1 MLAGIIA
8 PTQIEADLIIKQLF
22 QKEEDSIQ
30 EKFFYKG
37 ILGRTTEFIICICG
51 VGKANAAHGTAILIE
66 KFKPD
71 LIYIIGVAGAYPSSR
86 LKIGDVVIA
95 EKEIYGDEGL
105 IAKTEVRRQKSG
117 VRSQESE
124 VRSQKSGVRE
134 KYETNFYTMDKI
146 NIPLCITDGVK
157 YYNEFPMFIP
167 EKLRSFKNKG
177 NFVTVSTCTGILERG
192 IEIEKRFNA
201 ICENMEG
208 AAIAH
213 VCTFSEIP
221 AIEIRGI
228 SNFIEDR
235 AAEPLNKANIIKAAE
250 SAQTFFLER
259 LI

>member
-105 IAKTEVRRQKSG
+105 ITSVLRVRDPLSVKGQRTLATD
-117 VRSQESE
+117 
-124 VRSQKSGVRE
+124 
-134 KYETNFYTMDKI
+134 TNFYTMDKLGLPLAII
-146 NIPLCITDGVK
+146 NGDN

-177 NFVTVSTCTGILERG
+177 NFVTVSTCTGTLERG
-192 IEIEKRFNA
+192 MEIEKRFNA

-228 SNFIEDR
+228 SNIIEDR
-235 AAEPLNKANIIKAAE
+235 AAEPLNKADIIKAAE

>member
-8 PTQIEADLIIKQLF
+8 PTQIEADLIIKQLS

-30 EKFFYKG
+30 EKSFYKG

-71 LIYIIGVAGAYPSSR
+71 LIYIIGVAGAYPSSG
-86 LKIGDVVIA
+86 LKIGDIVIA

-105 IAKTEVRRQKSG
+105 IAK
-117 VRSQESE
+117 SE
-124 VRSQKSGVRE
+124 VRE
-134 KYETNFYTMDKI
+134 KDETNFYTMDKI

-167 EKLRSFKNKG
+167 DKLRSFKNKG
-177 NFVTVSTCTGILERG
+177 NFVTVSTCTGTLERG

-228 SNFIEDR
+228 SNIIEDR
-235 AAEPLNKANIIKAAE
+235 AAEPLNKADIIKAAE

>member
-1 MLAGIIA
+1 LKLGIIA
-8 PTQIEADLIIKQLF
+8 STEIEAELIIERLED
-22 QKEEDSIQ
+22 KESLSIQ
-30 EKFFYKG
+30 GKPFYKG
-37 ILGRTTEFIICICG
+37 ILLKYTEAVVCICG
-51 VGKANAAHGTAILIE
+51 VGKANAAHGTALLIE

-117 VRSQESE
+117 VR
-124 VRSQKSGVRE
+124 E
-134 KYETNFYTMDKI
+134 KYETNFYTMDKLGLPLAII
-146 NIPLCITDGVK
+146 NGDN

-177 NFVTVSTCTGILERG
+177 NFVTVSTCTGILEKG

-208 AAIAH
+208 AAIAQICALSGIQ
-213 VCTFSEIP
+213 V
-221 AIEIRGI
+221 AEIRGI
-228 SNFIEDR
+228 SNIIEDR
-235 AAEPLNKANIIKAAE
+235 TAEPLNKANIIKAAE
-250 SAQTFFLER
+250 NAQTFFLER